1 MDKLKRSALFP
12 FLFALFPL
20 LALWASNVEYIA
32 PWMTLRVIL
41 ITLAATCIGF
51 FSLRYT
57 YKSSIKAGIFV
68 CVLLLIFFSYGHLYR
83 MFGER
88 VLFGFLPIRHRT
100 LVALSI
106 LLIGLTIWLLK
117 RMRSNHRWDHPS
129 VEPDRWF
136 GPGISIDHDHRLS
149 GRNCKPGSQK

>member
-51 FSLRYT
+51 FSLRYM

-106 LLIGLTIWLLK
+106 VLIGLTIWLLK
-117 RMRSNHRWDHPS
+117 RMRSNHDGIILPLNLI
-129 VEPDRWF
+129 F
-136 GPGISIDHDHRLS
+136 GLALVYPLITIIGYQIATAR
-149 GRNCKPGSQK
+149 PGSQK